1 MTFSNCLRKTRHA
14 ARISNLIIE
23 NRFSASNTNGK
34 DNNMITRERILMPGL
49 FFTASIKKM
58 PMYTKV
64 RFEQS

>member
-1 MTFSNCLRKTRHA
+1 MVQGK
-14 ARISNLIIE
+14 IVIIITPSK
-23 NRFSASNTNGK
+23 NRLQL
-34 DNNMITRERILMPGL
+34 ITRERILMPGL

>member
-1 MTFSNCLRKTRHA
+1 MVKNFFTSAIFSCLLNEIVMK
-14 ARISNLIIE
+14 N
-23 NRFSASNTNGK
+23 FSFHSSRV
-34 DNNMITRERILMPGL
+34 ITRERILMPGL